1 MGHDKAVK
9 NETPKLGVMGIDFNQ
24 VEMALKS
31 KPTNIEKIKYLE
43 WQIEYNGVEKGVDFY
58 SNHSSHSEP
67 IPDFWNGIM
76 YARAG
81 MEDENS
87 ENKAYLAGVQ
97 AWKDY
102 CQILEIKSNLE
113 QGRPYSIRLNQPQK
127 DEQKLT
133 AKHYVLAY
141 LIECD
146 AKNEAYPFSPIYS
159 KDKIEKIGTA
169 FTKGKKSGNTFYRVL
184 SGIVQSEKDLSLE
197 HNLIDIGGDNWREIA
212 LSLTNAREKVEAYLQ
227 SKGL

>member
-9 NETPKLGVMGIDFNQ
+9 NETPKLGAMGIDFNQ
-24 VEMALKS
+24 VEMALKL

-87 ENKAYLAGVQ
+87 GNQAYLAGVQ

-102 CQILEIKSNLE
+102 CQILEMKTNLE
-113 QGRPYSIRLNQPQK
+113 QGKPYSIRLDQSQK
-127 DEQKLT
+127 NEQKLF
-133 AKHYVLAY
+133 AKHHVLTY
-141 LIECD
+141 LIECNS
-146 AKNEAYPFSPIYS
+146 KGENYPTNI
-159 KDKIEKIGTA
+159 KKELERIGQQRM
-169 FTKGKKSGNTFYRVL
+169 KGTSGNTFYKAFGRIHHKNIDSIKTL
-184 SGIVQSEKDLSLE
+184 SE
-197 HNLIDIGGDNWREIA
+197 IGGDNWREIV
-212 LSLTNAREKVEAYLQ
+212 LSLTNDREKVEAYLQ

>member
-9 NETPKLGVMGIDFNQ
+9 NETPKLGVLGIDFNQ
-24 VEMALKS
+24 VEKALKS

-43 WQIEYNGVEKGVDFY
+43 WQIEYNGVEKGVDYY

-87 ENKAYLAGVQ
+87 ENQAYLAGVQ

-113 QGRPYSIRLNQPQK
+113 QGRPYSIRLNQTQK
-127 DEQKLT
+127 DEQKP
-133 AKHYVLAY
+133 AVKHYVLTY
-141 LIECD
+141 LLECW
-146 AKNEAYPFSPIYS
+146 AKDESYPIG
-159 KDKIEKIGTA
+159 EKKELERIGHQRM
-169 FTKGKKSGNTFYRVL
+169 KGKSGNTFYKAFGRLCEKDIHNIKVL
-184 SGIVQSEKDLSLE
+184 SE
-197 HNLIDIGGDNWREIA
+197 IGGDNWREIV
-212 LSLTNAREKVEAYLQ
+212 LSLTNDREKVGAYLR